1 MMDVVVATPLAAF
14 SHPAVLATGAAVLG
28 MAAGFLF
35 GRGAG
40 VGGRIARKVPAVPT
54 IGAGRLRLLLEAA
67 PEAIILFDAQGRI
80 LEWNARAVSL
90 FGRLAP
96 DARGLPFAPT
106 VLAEPYREQLDG
118 AVRAFLAS
126 GERSAFDR
134 HIEAECV
141 RANGTAFPAEVA
153 ISPLRSENGYAFG
166 AFIRDLTERRQLE
179 ERLGRARQREA
190 VARLAG
196 GIAHDFNNLTMA
208 IQGYAE
214 LVAAALP
221 EGDALRDDVA
231 EIQRAARRAADLTQQ
246 LLAFARKQVV
256 RLETVRLHE
265 LLARSETMLQRLAGE
280 GIEVVVRAP
289 ADLWPVRIDP
299 GHFEHLLGL
308 LAVHAREAMP
318 GGGRL
323 TLEAAHEVL
332 DAPLPGPDEIP
343 AGEYVVL
350 AVRDS
355 GPGTE
360 PAKLPHI
367 FDPFSGGASVADADG
382 LGLATCYS
390 IARQVDGYMRAES
403 EGGAGTTFRVYL
415 PRAPEAEPAAAV
427 IAAPRGTETVL
438 VVEDEEHVRGL
449 AERVLSDHG
458 YRVLTAGDGHE
469 AIRRAAEAG
478 RRVELVVT
486 DIVMPGMGGVEAAR
500 ILAANHPGLRVLYI
514 SGYPELSDVLQGDFD
529 HGRAY
534 LQKPFSPAEL
544 LRKVREVL
552 DAEPARLTPAGRAG
566 RSALRRAR
574 P

>member
-1 MMDVVVATPLAAF
+1 MDVVVATPLAAF

-552 DAEPARLTPAGRAG
+552 DAEPARLTPARRAG
-566 RSALRRAR
+566 RSAPRRAR

>member
-1 MMDVVVATPLAAF
+1 MDVVVATPLAAF

-208 IQGYAE
+208 IRGYAE

-415 PRAPEAEPAAAV
+415 PRAAEAEPAAAA

-478 RRVELVVT
+478 CRVELVVT

-566 RSALRRAR
+566 RSAPRRAR